1 MTAPQATD
9 AKDPSGQPIE
19 FQTTESQ
26 PWLRLMLVMTVPVL
40 LLLVGISL
48 TR

>member
-1 MTAPQATD
+1 MSVLMLNDNGDPHPQVDTS
-9 AKDPSGQPIE
+9 KGRG
-19 FQTTESQ
+19 
-26 PWLRLMLVMTVPVL
+26 PWVRLLLVMTVPVL

>member
-1 MTAPQATD
+1 MPANVPTATTEP
-9 AKDPSGQPIE
+9 GQPLDASKGPE
-19 FQTTESQ
+19 
-26 PWLRLMLVMTVPVL
+26 PWLRLLLVMTVPVL